1 MFRWTYSAV
10 KMFSTASC
18 HSNASVDN
26 KTYPSISAGSVYVH
40 DYTMNCDTIYT
51 IILLKSVC
59 LSQLANC
66 RSQFL
71 LDRLMSQTVRLDRK
85 HFLSR
90 VRVSVWTT
98 NFLIREKHAKLSRI
112 PSRPRDFIWMKQRP
126 AIDRQRNRRK
136 GALTLSWLGA
146 TDPSNNDNL
155 NGDGGVR
162 ACMSAHACV
171 CACVM
176 CLQYTIIIFD
186 PGW

>member
-10 KMFSTASC
+10 KMFSTTSC
-18 HSNASVDN
+18 HSNARVDN

-59 LSQLANC
+59 LSQVAILARPPDVSNC
-66 RSQFL
+66 SYRQKALPLTSS
-71 LDRLMSQTVRLDRK
+71 RLCLAYKFFNTRKTPKTITNTESPARL
-85 HFLSR
+85 
-90 VRVSVWTT
+90 
-98 NFLIREKHAKLSRI
+98 
-112 PSRPRDFIWMKQRP
+112 FIWMKQRP
-126 AIDRQRNRRK
+126 AIDRQQNRRN

-155 NGDGGVR
+155 NGDGDGGVC
-162 ACMSAHACV
+162 ACISAHACV